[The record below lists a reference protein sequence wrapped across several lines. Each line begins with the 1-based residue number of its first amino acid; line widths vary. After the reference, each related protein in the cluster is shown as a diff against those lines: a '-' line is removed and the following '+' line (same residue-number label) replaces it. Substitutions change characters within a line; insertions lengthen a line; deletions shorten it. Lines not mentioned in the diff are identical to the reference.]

1 MWPWWVMIPIEDLTD
16 VTLAVEDTN
25 EDDEEVEDDE
35 KDLTDVTLVSDDT
48 YWRLDWWY
56 SGNWGS
62 DESYQ
67 VMKVIKWWKLSSDE
81 SYQKMKVIKWLK
93 LLASHVDC
101 LNSPSISWRGCW
113 LGPLYDCVCLF
124 VFYICICLL
133 YLYFVF
139 VSVSVLSVP
148 FSSSLSSFM
157 LIIIIYLCDSN
168 LSSPSS
174 APYPWTLLLQITIN
188 CQRL

>member
-1 MWPWWVMIPIEDLTD
+1 MEDLNT
-16 VTLAVEDTN
+16 VHSAC
-25 EDDEEVEDDE
+25 
-35 KDLTDVTLVSDDT
+35 
-48 YWRLDWWY
+48 
-56 SGNWGS
+56 
-62 DESYQ
+62 
-67 VMKVIKWWKLSSDE
+67 LSAFKTST
-81 SYQKMKVIKWLK
+81 V
-93 LLASHVDC
+93 LLASSMILSVLFLPCTLTSMLFLSSETPYCASVHRTLLYRAMFDC